1 MVISSKK
8 PPICPRTQVPGP
20 LPWGPCAYP
29 HPVCLSD
36 SSGDVNSLRTETM
49 DNCVPGKMC
58 NYHFQKAQTSRLGR
72 PPCSLDSEC
81 YSSKTPCGSLISLS
95 SQKHTPGPWGLK
107 TDRRRQNCV
116 LSSPGSESLWA
127 FLKQNQLAS
136 FQKAETTKGR
146 RKHWSPWH
154 GSLFWQPQV
163 SRRF

>member
-8 PPICPRTQVPGP
+8 PPTCPRTQVPGP
-20 LPWGPCAYP
+20 LPWGPCAQP

-36 SSGDVNSLRTETM
+36 SSGDVSSLRTETM
-49 DNCVPGKMC
+49 VNCVPGKMC
-58 NYHFQKAQTSRLGR
+58 NYHFPDLQTGT
-72 PPCSLDSEC
+72 PCSLDFEC
-81 YSSKTPCGSLISLS
+81 YSSKTPCGSHVSLS

-116 LSSPGSESLWA
+116 LSFPGSESLWA
-127 FLKQNQLAS
+127 FLKENQLAS

-146 RKHWSPWH
+146 RKRRSPWH